1 MEKGSHVW
9 QNREQPFTVDARSAV
24 LGEWYLVWIEAV
36 SRIDRL
42 GGGEEDRNE
51 VWGRFPF
58 VRTRKGQPM
67 GGSRRR
73 VGFTLVELL
82 VVMAIIGILV
92 GLLLP
97 AVQSAREAGRRA
109 QCANNIRQLT
119 VGVLGYVTVSNQFPP
134 LGVIS
139 DDPNKSSS
147 ATGPP
152 PSVPIYQGI
161 ASWINPSSSSTPDQ
175 LEVPMYNWV
184 VEVLPYI
191 DQATL
196 SNSWIKVGPTP
207 YGTGPYSFTATATV
221 GQGTPS
227 NNKISSTDI
236 SVLVCPDDRTIV
248 KNQGNLSYV
257 ANMGIS
263 LWPAVPYGW
272 SAPQFDGGG
281 AGPSCMPTGQDLGEV
296 TWSFNVGVCRCLGL
310 MFMEDNGN
318 YGPTTTMPWNVRNN
332 PASLVDGASQTLML
346 SENTLVGVSGPNAF
360 NRGISTNWATPLPT
374 FCGFMTNLS
383 CGPPPCYCPA
393 GGNNPGQD
401 VDGPGW
407 ATANPP
413 GQPGGINYGQNL
425 SIEGSYP
432 YSNSAHPGGCNMSFC
447 DGSVRFIK
455 QTINSTV
462 YAKLMSPAGS
472 KVNILYRQMPL
483 SEDEFVP

>member
-1 MEKGSHVW
+1 MVASSH
-9 QNREQPFTVDARSAV
+9 
-24 LGEWYLVWIEAV
+24 
-36 SRIDRL
+36 
-42 GGGEEDRNE
+42 
-51 VWGRFPF
+51 
-58 VRTRKGQPM
+58 
-67 GGSRRR
+67 RR
-73 VGFTLVELL
+73 GFTLVELL

-109 QCANNIRQLT
+109 HCANNIRQLT
-119 VGVLGYVTVSNQFPP
+119 TGVLGYVTVSNQFPP

-139 DDPNKSSS
+139 DDPNKTSSS
-147 ATGPP
+147 PGSGSP
-152 PSVPIYQGI
+152 PSVPVNQGI
-161 ASWINPSSSSTPDQ
+161 ASWLNPSSSPD
-175 LEVPMYNWV
+175 LSEVPMYNWV

-191 DQATL
+191 DQAAL

-207 YGTGPYSFTATATV
+207 YGPGPYSFTTTV
-221 GQGTPS
+221 TVAEGTPS

-236 SVLVCPDDRTIV
+236 SILVCPDDRTIV

-272 SAPQFDGGG
+272 SAPLFDGSGG
-281 AGPSCMPTGQDLGEV
+281 TSCTPQGQDLGEV
-296 TWSFNVGVCRCLGL
+296 TWSFNVNVCRCLGL

-318 YGPTTTMPWNVRNN
+318 YGPTTSMPWNVRNN

-346 SENTLVGVSGPNAF
+346 SENTLVGVSTPNTF
-360 NRGISTNWATPLPT
+360 NRSIVTNWATPLPN
-374 FCGFMTNLS
+374 FCGFMTNLN

-393 GGNNPGQD
+393 GGNNAGHD

-407 ATANPP
+407 ATANPSS
-413 GQPGGINYGQNL
+413 QPGGINYGQNL
-425 SIEGSYP
+425 TVEGSYP
-432 YSNSAHPGGCNMSFC
+432 YSNAAHPGGCNMSFC

-472 KVNILYRQMPL
+472 KVNLYYRQMPL
-483 SEDEFVP
+483 SEDDFVP